1 MSDDT
6 PQWLG
11 IMRTITGMTETPGEA
26 DNPKILAMRDEIA
39 RIFPDMAS
47 YCAQYTGDEIP
58 WCGLATAYCMAL
70 SGIRPPFGPTD
81 TDKFL
86 WAQSWA
92 SDPDYEEIGQP
103 RPGCVVVLQ
112 RTGGGHVTFYERTE
126 GRNYV
131 CRGGNQS
138 DSINTQ
144 SFPISS
150 VIKLVWPRGVPLPIV
165 PVEERRMIKK
175 GDVGPEVERAQLTL
189 GIPVDG
195 DFGSVTDAQ
204 VKSYQAAAGLVA
216 DGVVG
221 PATWAELDALDV
233 RKAAGNS
240 KLSADLM
247 RDIIELAENSPLATF
262 DWPDRG
268 RAPSGYVAGMALA
281 FALAA
286 TELANDDPSAA
297 VMAQAD
303 TGNPDADA
311 LTWYRE
317 EFERAGMDNSEPGID
332 TLRHLFVLM
341 IGLGMRESSGRY
353 CEGRDV
359 SASNVTADTAEAG
372 LFQAS
377 WNIRAASPQLPPLL
391 TKYWNDPNGFLAA
404 FAKSVAPKATDLQGY
419 GSGDG
424 ARYQWLAKYCPAF
437 ACMVAGIG
445 LRCLRKHWGPIN
457 RREVTIEP
465 CADDLLY
472 EVQVLVEAQPAPEPV
487 PPEPEVAEVVVDIK
501 AKGNVRVTVYQSEPG
516 A

>member
-47 YCAQYTGDEIP
+47 YCAQYTQDSIP

-81 TDKFL
+81 TDRFL

-112 RTGGGHVTFYERTE
+112 RTGGGHVTFYVRTE

-165 PVEERRMIKK
+165 PVEERRQIKK

-189 GIPVDG
+189 GIPADG

-233 RKAAGNS
+233 RRAAGNS
-240 KLSADLM
+240 GLSDDLM

-262 DWPDRG
+262 EWPDRG

-317 EFERAGMDNSEPGID
+317 EFDRAGMDNSEPGID

-353 CEGRDV
+353 CEGRDI

-377 WNIRAASPQLPPLL
+377 WNIRSASPQLPPLL
-391 TKYWNDPNGFLAA
+391 TKYWNDPNGFLTA

-445 LRCLRKHWGPIN
+445 LRVLRRHWGPIN

-472 EVQVLVEAQPAPEPV
+472 EVQALVEAQPVPEPV
-487 PPEPEVAEVVVDIK
+487 PPEPEIAEVVIEIR
-501 AKGNVRVTVYQSEPG
+501 ATGPVRVTVYQSEPG